1 MPGRF
6 IRLGESG
13 RKTVRIEIDGK
24 PASALEGDTLLVALL
39 TNAGR
44 LRQSEFGDG
53 PRSGFCLMG
62 ACQDCWVWTV
72 RGDRLRACSTP
83 VADGMRIVTD
93 MPREVWPA
101 RA

>member
-6 IRLGESG
+6 IRLGESE
-13 RKTVRIEIDGK
+13 RKPVRIEIDGK
-24 PASALEGDTLLVALL
+24 PARALEGDSLLVALL
-39 TNAGR
+39 TNTDS

-62 ACQDCWVWTV
+62 ACQDCWVWTQ

-83 VADGMRIVTD
+83 VADGMRILTD
-93 MPREVWPA
+93 LPRETWPA